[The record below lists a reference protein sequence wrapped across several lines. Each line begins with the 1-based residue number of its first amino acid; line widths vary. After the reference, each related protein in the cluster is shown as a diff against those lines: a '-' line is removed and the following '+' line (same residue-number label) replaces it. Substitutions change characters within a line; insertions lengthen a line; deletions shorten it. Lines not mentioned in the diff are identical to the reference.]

1 MKLCPKCGGSERL
14 KSGGCK
20 PCKKARSAI
29 YRANNAKK
37 IKALARANYL
47 ATREKQLSVQKE
59 RRDANPALYA
69 ERVKAWVDA
78 NPERM
83 SDLRKRW
90 KKENKE
96 RVCAH
101 SQKRRA
107 LIANAEGEI
116 TAGDIQ
122 RLLVLQKSKCASC
135 RLSLAGAYH
144 LDHIIALACGGA
156 NSPANAQLLC
166 PTCNLQKGVKHP
178 VDFMQSKGFLL

>member
-1 MKLCPKCGGSERL
+1 MRPCPKCGGSERL
-14 KSGGCK
+14 KNGKCR
-20 PCKKARSAI
+20 PCNKAIAAI
-29 YRANNAKK
+29 YRAKNAEKV
-37 IKALARANYL
+37 KALARANYL
-47 ATREKQLSVQKE
+47 ATRDSQLAVQKA
-59 RRDANPALYA
+59 RRSANPALYA
-69 ERVKAWVDA
+69 ERVKAWVDV

-83 SDLRKRW
+83 SELRKRW

-116 TAGDIQ
+116 TASDIQ
-122 RLLVLQKSKCASC
+122 RLLILQKSKCASC
-135 RLSLAGAYH
+135 RASLANAYH
-144 LDHIIALACGGA
+144 LDHIIALACGGT